1 MESILYLHNLNI
13 RMKKLFQPICF
24 LFIMKKLTITI
35 INDRKFFA
43 SNFDL

>member
-1 MESILYLHNLNI
+1 MESILYLHNLDI

-24 LFIMKKLTITI
+24 LFIMKKLTI
-35 INDRKFFA
+35 INDRKFFP